1 MGVVAPV
8 AMSAI
13 TFAGSAQFA
22 AVSILATGGSAV
34 TAIAAAVLLNL
45 RYGPI
50 GVAVAPEWVG
60 RRSHRFAGAQLIVD
74 ESWAIGTRSTGGV
87 EVSRVLGAGVVLWA
101 AWVAGTVLGV
111 FAGNAIGDPKR
122 LGLDAAFPALFLA
135 LVVPQ
140 MRTRRAQLAGM
151 VGAGIALVF
160 VPFSAPGVP
169 VVAASVACLVGLR
182 QR

>member
-1 MGVVAPV
+1 MGVAAPV

-60 RRSHRFAGAQLIVD
+60 RRRHRLVGAQLIVD
-74 ESWAIGTRSTGGV
+74 ESWAIGTRSSGGV
-87 EVSRVLGAGVVLWA
+87 EVPRVLGAGLVLWA
-101 AWVAGTVLGV
+101 AWVGGTTLGV
-111 FAGNAIGDPKR
+111 LAGNAIGDPKR

-135 LVVPQ
+135 LVFPQ
-140 MRTRRAQLAGM
+140 LRTPRAQLAGLL
-151 VGAGIALVF
+151 GAGIALAL
-160 VPFSAPGVP
+160 VPLSAPGVP
-169 VVAASVACLVGLR
+169 VVAASVACLIGLR
-182 QR
+182 AR